1 MRRFPDIAPSRSS
14 VMRRRADIIEVRFGD
29 GALQRLARFGG
40 APTQREWQLVFANL
54 DRDTISRID
63 AFLDSHG
70 GVTPF
75 VWMPPQGRSGHYL
88 CGGWQVA
95 PVSAGLA
102 TLRATFTEVAQT

>member
-14 VMRRRADIIEVRFGD
+14 VMRRRADIIEVRFGE
-29 GALQRLARFGG
+29 GATQRLARFGG
-40 APTQREWQLVFANL
+40 APAHREWQLVFANL
-54 DRDTISRID
+54 EGDTINRIET
-63 AFLDSHG
+63 FLESHA

-75 VWMPPQGRSGHYL
+75 HWVPPQGRSGHYV

-102 TLRATFTEVAQT
+102 TLRATFTEVPQT